1 MKKVYC
7 RDCRYYVSCLGRE
20 WCQHKNNKEV
30 SDSYLRQVV
39 RYKEKPMEINKDNDC
54 PWFKKIGGWTIFN

>member
-7 RDCRYYVSCLGRE
+7 EDCRYYLCFRKEL
-20 WCQHKNNKEV
+20 CQHENNKEV

-39 RYKEKPMEINKDNDC
+39 RYKEYTNGN
-54 PWFKKIGGWTIFN
+54 